1 MSTTNTAS
9 GNWRYNLDNIMY
21 IVNSFLSYSSIM
33 LNIVAIHALRK
44 TFSLPT
50 TLKTL
55 LLSLAVS
62 DLGVGLL
69 VQPWRIAG
77 LAMGLLQDE
86 GRRNITLYNA
96 HTITMNLFYYASF
109 LGVMVLAVERFLAI
123 HLHLRYQRLVTHKRV
138 VTIVISL
145 WVISVFLSMFVFVI
159 RKVRFVI
166 YTTVEVFCLISTALL
181 FFKIYLTVRRLS
193 RQMQHMQPAGGQNS
207 VARRKKSTVAT
218 FYVYLVFLACYL
230 PQNCLQ
236 IASISHGS
244 QDTLYDDFE
253 IYTLTLV
260 FLNSS
265 LNPLIYCWKMKQIRK
280 AILNVL
286 RNMNPRHN

>member
-1 MSTTNTAS
+1 
-9 GNWRYNLDNIMY
+9 MY

-55 LLSLAVS
+55 LLSLAAS

-77 LAMGLLQDE
+77 LATGLLQHE
-86 GRRNITLYNA
+86 GRQNIAVYNA
-96 HTITMNLFYYASF
+96 YKITMNVFYYASF
-109 LGVMVLAVERFLAI
+109 LGVMFLAVERFLAI

-145 WVISVFLSMFVFVI
+145 WVISVFLSLFVFVI

-166 YTTVEVFCLISTALL
+166 YTTVEVFCLISTALYML
-181 FFKIYLTVRRLS
+181 FFKICLTVRRLS

-244 QDTLYDDFE
+244 QDTLYDNFE

>member
-1 MSTTNTAS
+1 MAS
-9 GNWRYNLDNIMY
+9 GNWQFNLDNIMY

-77 LAMGLLQDE
+77 LAMGLLQHE
-86 GRRNITLYNA
+86 GRRNITMYTA
-96 HTITMNLFYYASF
+96 YRVTMNVFYYASF

-145 WVISVFLSMFVFVI
+145 WVISVFLSLFVFVI

-181 FFKIYLTVRRLS
+181 FFKIYLTVRRHS
-193 RQMQHMQPAGGQNS
+193 RQIQSIQPAGGQNS
-207 VARRKKSTVAT
+207 LARRKKSAVAT

-236 IASISHGS
+236 IAAISHGS
-244 QDTLYDDFE
+244 QDTLYDNFE

-280 AILNVL
+280 VILNVL

>member
-1 MSTTNTAS
+1 MSTTNMAS
-9 GNWRYNLDNIMY
+9 GNWQFNLDNILY

-44 TFSLPT
+44 TFSLPA

-77 LAMGLLQDE
+77 LAMGLLQHE
-86 GRRNITLYNA
+86 GRNITVYTA
-96 HTITMNLFYYASF
+96 YIITMNLFYYASF

-145 WVISVFLSMFVFVI
+145 WVISVFLSLFVFVI

-181 FFKIYLTVRRLS
+181 FFKIYLTVRRHS
-193 RQMQHMQPAGGQNS
+193 RQMQSVQPAGGQNS
-207 VARRKKSTVAT
+207 VARRKKSAVAT

-244 QDTLYDDFE
+244 QDTLYDNFE